1 MQKVEQVGS
10 VRVDLL
16 GGTIDLSPIQ
26 MILSRVVTI
35 NLATTLQARVT
46 LEEISSPVIVF
57 ESLDYARKAEFS
69 LDLFQRWDQR
79 LDQGINPLRNF
90 NLRPHCFT
98 FLPGSRPKISWSPAP
113 TRRRIRRLIS
123 YGSYLIWALAKFIS
137 ERYSKRYF
145 FRSTRSKRKFK

>member
-90 NLRPHCFT
+90 NLRPSLFHF
-98 FLPGSRPKISWSPAP
+98 FA
-113 TRRRIRRLIS
+113 RI
-123 YGSYLIWALAKFIS
+123 AA
-137 ERYSKRYF
+137 
-145 FRSTRSKRKFK
+145 